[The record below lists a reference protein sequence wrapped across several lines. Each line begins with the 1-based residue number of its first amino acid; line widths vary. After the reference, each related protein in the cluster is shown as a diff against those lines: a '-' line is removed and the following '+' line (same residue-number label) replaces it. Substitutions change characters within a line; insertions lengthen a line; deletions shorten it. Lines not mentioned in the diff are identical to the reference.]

1 MISRRLRTDDFIV
14 GLVVLLGTIVLV
26 VASLWLGRA
35 QLGEGRAQLTAR
47 FHDVGN
53 AKVGAVVVL
62 RGVESGRIVGIEL
75 TDAGWVEVRIRLD
88 EDVQL
93 PDDPAVLLGESSL
106 FGDWQAT
113 ILSRSALPAEPSVRA
128 QIESL
133 PRDGRVIPGATLPDV
148 AQLTTAA
155 NRIAGDVGTVAERIR
170 VAFDDEAAAELRA
183 AIRRTA
189 ELSARLDRTVQTQ
202 SRNLDTVAVDV
213 IRAVHGL
220 AAAAEQLE
228 RTASRIDSST
238 SEGELRRIV
247 ANVGVASEDIREAAA
262 SLRRTG
268 SALERSQG
276 GLEAMI
282 ARSDSVLAKI
292 DRGDGS
298 LGLLVNDPSLYRNG
312 DSLAVQLRALVEDIR
327 LNPKRYVQLKLF

>member
-1 MISRRLRTDDFIV
+1 MSSRRLRVDDFVV
-14 GLVVLLGTIVLV
+14 GLVVLVGTIVLV

-35 QLGEGRAQLTAR
+35 QFGEGRAQLTAR

-53 AKVGAVVVL
+53 AKVGTAVVI
-62 RGVESGRIVGIEL
+62 RGVESGRIVRIEL
-75 TDAGWVEVRIRLD
+75 TDAGWVEVRLRLD
-88 EDVQL
+88 EDVRL

-128 QIESL
+128 QIESM
-133 PRDGRVIPGATLPDV
+133 PRGGDVLPGATLPDV

-183 AIRRTA
+183 AIRRTS

-213 IRAVHGL
+213 LRAVHGL
-220 AAAAEQLE
+220 ASAAERLE

-238 SEGELRRIV
+238 RDGELRRIV
-247 ANVGVASEDIREAAA
+247 ANVGAASDDVREAAA

-268 SALERSQG
+268 AALERSQG
-276 GLEAMI
+276 SLESLLS
-282 ARSDSVLAKI
+282 RSDSVLAKI
-292 DRGDGS
+292 DRGHGS

-312 DSLAVQLRALVEDIR
+312 DSLAVQMRALVEDIR
-327 LNPKRYVQLKLF
+327 RNPKRYVHVEIF